1 MLKVKGWWKVFHE
14 SGKQKRAGIAI
25 PISDKIGFKPKMV
38 IWGKE
43 GHYAMINVSVHRDD
57 TRIVN
62 INIYPHTIGTPEY
75 IEQILT
81 DLKG

>member
-1 MLKVKGWWKVFHE
+1 
-14 SGKQKRAGIAI
+14 
-25 PISDKIGFKPKMV
+25 
-38 IWGKE
+38 
-43 GHYAMINVSVHRDD
+43 MINVSVHRDD